1 MYTSLGIMATKI
13 MYHTHISRQSVL
25 EKKKGFQVRC
35 LLPCQRNLAESCQ
48 HSRKLKERRGALS
61 HGKVCSTDLLDELQ
75 LEELGHAVALANSKH
90 VGDDVL
96 GAVAELPEVGKDL
109 VSLVDVGLRGV
120 VQHVLHQQGVWF
132 VTNLENIFRL
142 YKTKSFMRRLK
153 IVQGLSHIPLGCEN
167 NGLQPILGVVDAL
180 CLAHSEHFGE
190 HLGVGQLAVPE
201 HGATGL
207 DWLDDLFAGV
217 AGEGE
222 PRGGAVQLHGPPQ
235 RLLGGLGH
243 TVRLVQHY
251 DLVPALRQ
259 RHLLLGEHLDLVP
272 HSLDATVIGSIQL
285 HDSFFERGT
294 QELPSKAHYSCGFSN
309 SRRAGDDDVWHISI
323 PCKNCQPAHSFLVA
337 DNLREG
343 SRAIF
348 FNPGNIS
355 TASCFALFSFCRHL
369 APSGVS

>member
-1 MYTSLGIMATKI
+1 MSL
-13 MYHTHISRQSVL
+13 HIY
-25 EKKKGFQVRC
+25 
-35 LLPCQRNLAESCQ
+35 
-48 HSRKLKERRGALS
+48 
-61 HGKVCSTDLLDELQ
+61 
-75 LEELGHAVALANSKH
+75 
-90 VGDDVL
+90 
-96 GAVAELPEVGKDL
+96 
-109 VSLVDVGLRGV
+109 
-120 VQHVLHQQGVWF
+120 
-132 VTNLENIFRL
+132 LENIFRL

-153 IVQGLSHIPLGCEN
+153 IVQGLSHIPLNHNSQTWTLNYFSKLVTTNHLGCEN
-167 NGLQPILGVVDAL
+167 NSLQPVLGVVDAL
-180 CLAHSEHFGE
+180 CLANSEHLGE

-294 QELPSKAHYSCGFSN
+294 QELPE
-309 SRRAGDDDVWHISI
+309 
-323 PCKNCQPAHSFLVA
+323 L
-337 DNLREG
+337 
-343 SRAIF
+343 
-348 FNPGNIS
+348 
-355 TASCFALFSFCRHL
+355 
-369 APSGVS
+369 